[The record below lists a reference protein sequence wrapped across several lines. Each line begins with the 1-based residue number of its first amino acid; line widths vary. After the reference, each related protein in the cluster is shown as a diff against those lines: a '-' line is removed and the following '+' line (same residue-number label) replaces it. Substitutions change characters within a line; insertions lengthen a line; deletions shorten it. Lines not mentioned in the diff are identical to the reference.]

1 MLQRRESLC
10 YLIFYGKHSFL
21 SEHYIREHMKRRVEY
36 IYELEWLSTL
46 EWLVRKLYNYWVS
59 ALIVCDTATGLF
71 AFLDIYITQSTCK
84 NN

>member
-46 EWLVRKLYNYWVS
+46 E
-59 ALIVCDTATGLF
+59 
-71 AFLDIYITQSTCK
+71 
-84 NN
+84 